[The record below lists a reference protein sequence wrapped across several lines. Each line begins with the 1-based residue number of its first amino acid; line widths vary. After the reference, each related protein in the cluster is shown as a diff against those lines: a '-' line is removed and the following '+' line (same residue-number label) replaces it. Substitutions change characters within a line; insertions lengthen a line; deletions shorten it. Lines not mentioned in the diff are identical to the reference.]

1 MSASVKPG
9 IDAPRRVRAARL
21 AWLTLGLLL
30 VGVGFVGMVVPL
42 LPTVDFMLLA
52 LPCFAKSSP
61 RLEAWLLGHTRFGPG
76 LRAWRERRAVPR
88 SAKVMACLGMA
99 AGFAIFWLHIR
110 PGWAVSCMIGAFL
123 LFWAVWI
130 ARRPEPVAVS

>member
-9 IDAPRRVRAARL
+9 VDAPRRGRVARL

-61 RLEAWLLGHTRFGPG
+61 RLEAWLLGHPRFGPG

-88 SAKVMACLGMA
+88 AAKIMACLGMA

-110 PGWAVSCMIGAFL
+110 PGWAVSCAIGVFL

-130 ARRPEPVAVS
+130 ARRPEPVAVP